1 VSARNGVEVFDV
13 FDASAARASVG
24 RLQLFNRAGILTPS
38 DFHVA
43 RCLTELG
50 GVSDETTQLAVAFA
64 ARAPRLGHVCV
75 DLRTIRHTAS
85 SDIDSDVE
93 VDALPWPEP
102 DEWLRVLAVSGLVG
116 ADRPLHL
123 EGPNLYL
130 NRLWLDEV
138 AVARDLVRRAEA
150 PAPGVD
156 DALLAGGLEALFRE
170 DPDDEDP
177 DHLQPVA
184 AATAVLRRLSV
195 IAGGP
200 GTGKTTTVAR
210 VLALLDAQA
219 TAAGSAP
226 PLIALAAPTG
236 KAAARLEE
244 AVRAE
249 AEGMEVDD
257 AARARLQAL
266 RGTTIHR
273 LLGFD
278 PGNRTRFRHGSGNR
292 LRHDVVVVDETSMV
306 SLSMMA
312 RLLEAVRPEARLV
325 LVGDPE
331 QLASV
336 EAGAVLGDVVGPAAA
351 GVAMGDAARDR
362 VIAVTGHRVPSAL
375 GALHSVIGDGVV
387 ALRYVRR
394 HRKAIA
400 ALARAIQRGDA
411 DGALAVLAAGESN
424 VEWIQAAADDAG
436 AADLSVIRT
445 LAIENGRAAIE
456 AARAGEAAS
465 ALDALGRFRLLC
477 AHRRGPEGVTTWT
490 RQIEAW
496 LMADVEGF
504 STGADWYVGRPL
516 IITENDHALQLFNG
530 DVGVVVRGDDRPM
543 VAAFERG
550 GEVVTVSPTR
560 LAAVDTVYAMTVHKS
575 QGSQFHTVAFLLPAA
590 GSRLLTRELL
600 YTAVTRAQ
608 ERLIVVGGEEPI
620 RAAIERPI
628 SRASGLRQALWGDE
642 G

>member
-1 VSARNGVEVFDV
+1 MSAVQAVDA
-13 FDASAARASVG
+13 FDALVARAAAG
-24 RLQLFNRAGILTPS
+24 RLQLFNAAGILTPS
-38 DFHVA
+38 DFHVG
-43 RCLTELG
+43 RCLSELG
-50 GVSDETTQLAVAFA
+50 GVTDEAVQLAAAFA
-64 ARAPRLGHVCV
+64 ARAPRLGPVCV

-93 VDALPWPEP
+93 VESLPWPEP
-102 DEWLRVLAVSGLVG
+102 NEWLRALALSGLAG
-116 ADRPLHL
+116 EDRPLHL

-138 AVARDLVRRAEA
+138 AVGRDLLRRAKA
-150 PAPGVD
+150 PAPAVD
-156 DALLAGGLEALFRE
+156 DALLAQGLATLLRE

-177 DHLQPVA
+177 DHLQSIA
-184 AATAVLRRLSV
+184 AATAVLRLLSV

-219 TAAGSAP
+219 AASGGPP

-249 AEGMEVDD
+249 AGRMDVDD
-257 AARARLQAL
+257 ASRARLQAL

-278 PGNRTRFRHGSGNR
+278 PGNRTRFRHHAGNR

-312 RLLEAVRPEARLV
+312 RLLEAVRADARLV

-336 EAGAVLGDVVGPAAA
+336 EAGAVLGDVVGPATA
-351 GVAMGDAARDR
+351 GMCMREPARDR
-362 VIAVTGHRVPSAL
+362 VAAATGHRVPPTDGAQHSA
-375 GALHSVIGDGVV
+375 IGDGVV

-394 HRKAIA
+394 HRGGIA
-400 ALARAIQRGDA
+400 DLARAIQRGDA
-411 DGALAVLAAGESN
+411 DGALGVLTAGGSN
-424 VEWIQAAADDAG
+424 VQWIQAGVGDAG
-436 AADLSVIRT
+436 APELSVIRT
-445 LAIENGRAAIE
+445 LAIENGRTAIE
-456 AARAGEAAS
+456 AARAGVAES

-496 LMADVEGF
+496 LVGDVEGF
-504 STGADWYVGRPL
+504 STGVDWYVGRPL
-516 IITENDHALQLFNG
+516 IITENDHKLQLFNG
-530 DVGVVVRGDDRPM
+530 DVGVVVRGADRPM

-575 QGSQFHTVAFLLPAA
+575 QGSQFHTVAFVVPAA

-608 ERLIVVGGEEPI
+608 ERLIVVG
-620 RAAIERPI
+620 A
-628 SRASGLRQALWGDE
+628 
-642 G
+642 

>member
-1 VSARNGVEVFDV
+1 VSTVDVGPDLFDV
-13 FDASAARASVG
+13 SMARGATG
-24 RLQLFNRAGILTPS
+24 RLQLFNAAGILAPS
-38 DFHVA
+38 DVHVA
-43 RCLTELG
+43 TCLTALG
-50 GVSDETTQLAVAFA
+50 GVTDHATQLAAALA

-75 DLRTIRHTAS
+75 DLSAIRHTAS
-85 SDIDSDVE
+85 SETESDVDFE
-93 VDALPWPEP
+93 ALPWPATEV
-102 DEWLRVLAVSGLVG
+102 WLEALVGSGLVG
-116 ADRPLHL
+116 DDRPLHL
-123 EGPNLYL
+123 EGPKLYL

-138 AVARDLVRRAEA
+138 AVARDLRQRADA
-150 PAPGVD
+150 PAEGVD
-156 DALLAGGLEALFRE
+156 DALLAQGLEQIFIE

-177 DHLQPVA
+177 EHLQPVA
-184 AATAVLRRLSV
+184 AAVAVFRRLSV

-210 VLALLDAQA
+210 VLALLDAQGA
-219 TAAGSAP
+219 KDGVP
-226 PLIALAAPTG
+226 PVVALAAPTG

-249 AEGMEVDD
+249 AQVLAIDD
-257 AARARLQAL
+257 TARARLEAL

-273 LLGFD
+273 LLGFE
-278 PGNRTRFRHGSGNR
+278 PGNRTRFRHHAGNR

-306 SLSMMA
+306 ALSLMA
-312 RLLEAVRPEARLV
+312 RLLEAVRPDARLV

-336 EAGAVLGDVVGPAAA
+336 EAGAVLGDVVGPAGA
-351 GVAMGDAARDR
+351 GLCMGETTRARVA
-362 VIAVTGHRVPSAL
+362 AVTGHPVPAPIDHPEST
-375 GALHSVIGDGVV
+375 IGDGVV

-394 HRKAIA
+394 HRGAIA
-400 ALARAIQRGDA
+400 ELARAIQRGDP
-411 DGALAVLAAGESN
+411 DGALRVLGAGDSN
-424 VEWIQAAADDAG
+424 VKWVDPSADGPAHELD
-436 AADLSVIRT
+436 VIRA
-445 LAIENGRAAIE
+445 LAVKSGRAAIE
-456 AARAGEAAS
+456 AARAGAAKA
-465 ALDALGRFRLLC
+465 ALDALGGFRLLC
-477 AHRRGPEGVTTWT
+477 AHRRGPDGVTTWT
-490 RQIEAW
+490 RQIESW
-496 LMADVEGF
+496 LIAEVEGF
-504 STGADWYVGRPL
+504 SVGTDWYIGRPL
-516 IITENDHALQLFNG
+516 IITENDHTLQLFNG
-530 DVGVVVRGDDRPM
+530 DVGVVVRGADRPM

-575 QGSQFHTVAFLLPAA
+575 QGSQFHTVAFVLPAT

-608 ERLIVVGGEEPI
+608 EHLIVVGGEASI

>member
-1 VSARNGVEVFDV
+1 MSAVEGVDV
-13 FDASAARASVG
+13 FDALVARGSVG
-24 RLQLFNRAGILTPS
+24 RLQLFNAAGILTPS

-43 RCLTELG
+43 RCLSELG
-50 GVSDETTQLAVAFA
+50 GVSDEAIQLAAAFA

-85 SDIDSDVE
+85 SDTDRDVE
-93 VDALPWPEP
+93 VDELPWPEP
-102 DEWLRVLAVSGLVG
+102 DQWLRVLAGSGLVG
-116 ADRPLHL
+116 EDRPLHL
-123 EGPNLYL
+123 EGSNLYL
-130 NRLWLDEV
+130 NRQWLDEV
-138 AVARDLVRRAEA
+138 AVGRDLLRRAEA

-156 DALLAGGLEALFRE
+156 AALLAEGLGSLFRE
-170 DPDDEDP
+170 DPGDEDP

-219 TAAGSAP
+219 AATGGGP
-226 PLIALAAPTG
+226 PLVALAAPTG

-249 AEGMEVDD
+249 AEGLEIDG

-278 PGNRTRFRHGSGNR
+278 PGNRTRFRHHAGNP
-292 LRHDVVVVDETSMV
+292 LRHDAVVVDETSMV

-312 RLLEAVRPEARLV
+312 RLLEAVGPEARLV

-351 GVAMGDAARDR
+351 GMCMGEAARER
-362 VIAVTGHRVPSAL
+362 VATVTGRPVPPSA
-375 GALHSVIGDGVV
+375 AARPSAIGDGVV

-394 HRKAIA
+394 HGGGIA
-400 ALARAIQRGDA
+400 ELARAIQRGDA
-411 DGALAVLAAGESN
+411 DGALGVLAAGGSN
-424 VEWIQAAADDAG
+424 VQWIPAATGEAAAS
-436 AADLSVIRT
+436 DLRVIRT

-456 AARAGEAAS
+456 AARAGDAEA

-516 IITENDHALQLFNG
+516 IVTENDHALQLFNG
-530 DVGVVVRGDDRPM
+530 DVGVVVRGVDRPM

-560 LAAVDTVYAMTVHKS
+560 LAAIDTVYAMTVHKS
-575 QGSQFHTVAFLLPAA
+575 QGSQFHTVALLLPGA

-620 RAAIERPI
+620 RAAVERPI
-628 SRASGLRQALWGDE
+628 SRASGLRRALWGN
-642 G
+642 GG